1 MDSDEKIYVNDDDYA
16 LISCVCAYSVQT
28 EKTYM
33 GYIYKAKSPNRD
45 DRLYPPYYYVLIFR
59 HTEITISIDLDNL
72 NELIRTFEARV
83 RCRGFIPLIDR
94 SLYVANVLE
103 V

>member
-1 MDSDEKIYVNDDDYA
+1 VDSNEKLYVNDDHYS
-16 LISCVCAYSVQT
+16 LISFVFAYSVQT

-33 GYIYKAKSPNRD
+33 GYIYKAKSPERD
-45 DRLYPPYYYVLIFR
+45 DRLYPPYYYVLFFK
-59 HTEITISIDLDNL
+59 HTELTISIHLDNL

-83 RCRGFIPLIDR
+83 RCRGFIPLMDR
-94 SLYVANVLE
+94 SLYVVNTLE